1 MARHADD
8 TRNRGVAGWIIGSSI
23 AGVVLVAAL
32 IAYFVFLRND
42 ASEGADTGCSGSS
55 TVQVVAGASAPA
67 LSQIAD
73 AYNATRPAARGV
85 CVSVQVSALSSA
97 DAADA
102 LLAGWTNQAV
112 PPPAIWVADTGADVT
127 AVESGAAELV
137 AGHSETLWASSPVVL
152 AVSHLEAD
160 SVPADLAWTGLPA
173 ATDSDNGVTLAGDR
187 RLSLALGDPRTDLGT
202 AFALESVVGSGS
214 ADAAVQPDQV
224 TSAAGA
230 LSALAGQSA
239 RTADVAGLL
248 DDVSAGSG
256 SFTALPV
263 LETQIA
269 VYNAADGN
277 DSLRAVYPAG
287 PTVSAELAAHRAHR
301 ALAGPHAGG
310 CGHHVPQLPAVR
322 ARGDRRAGRW
332 LADSDRHSPGRRRR
346 HRPNGVGH
354 RAAGSGR
361 RRAGG
366 AGRRDRPAREQCRPG
381 VGDVGPAAGND
392 HRGVLGRSPSGSDCG
407 NRHGHDVGEHH
418 VAELVRNELTR
429 LRRLARLVSSARA
442 AAGHRARARCPP
454 AFRCRPPGSGSPGR
468 ASWWR

>member
-42 ASEGADTGCSGSS
+42 ASDGADTGCSGSS

-85 CVSVQVSALSSA
+85 CVSVQVSALPSS

-102 LLAGWTNQAV
+102 LLAGWTNEAV

-137 AGHSETLWASSPVVL
+137 AGHSETVWASSPVVL

-160 SVPADLAWTGLPA
+160 SVPADLAWAGLPA

-230 LSALAGQSA
+230 LSTLAGQSA

-256 SFTALPV
+256 TFTALPV
-263 LETQIA
+263 LEAQIA

-287 PTVSAELAAHRAHR
+287 PTVSAELLPIALTAPWLDRTQVDAATTFLSYLRSAP
-301 ALAGPHAGG
+301 AVTAVQDAGWRIPTGTPPAAADGIDRTVSVTAQPAAGADVREAMAVAIG
-310 CGHHVPQLPAVR
+310 LPAN
-322 ARGDRRAGRW
+322 
-332 LADSDRHSPGRRRR
+332 S
-346 HRPNGVGH
+346 
-354 RAAGSGR
+354 
-361 RRAGG
+361 
-366 AGRRDRPAREQCRPG
+366 
-381 VGDVGPAAGND
+381 VGPASAT
-392 HRGVLGRSPSGSDCG
+392 SDQPPTTTTETSS
-407 NRHGHDVGEHH
+407 DAPLPDPT
-418 VAELVRNELTR
+418 AETATDTTSDSTTSQSSSETSSTS
-429 LRRLARLVSSARA
+429 SSA
-442 AAGHRARARCPP
+442 G
-454 AFRCRPPGSGSPGR
+454 
-468 ASWWR
+468 